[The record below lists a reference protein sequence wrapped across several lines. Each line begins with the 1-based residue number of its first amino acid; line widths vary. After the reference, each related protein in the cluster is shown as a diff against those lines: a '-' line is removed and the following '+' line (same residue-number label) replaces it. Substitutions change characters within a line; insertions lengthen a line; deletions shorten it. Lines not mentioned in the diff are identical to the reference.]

1 MLFGMMVILDVGSI
15 SVTNTSPVA
24 GMVMV
29 MVFVVIMLLSIL
41 LTLLNGG
48 YQYFQQKY
56 RKRFR
61 FFTCHQKNAAGSMAR
76 FLKMELEL
84 RNPGTKTFID
94 CDDLTDLTRLFSY
107 VGQDTETFLILG
119 SPAILTRKW
128 CVGEMVTAH
137 RNNVKTLLL
146 SWPTF
151 LKPDEKFI
159 EDFPTLVP
167 DYGELASHGIGLSD
181 VAAAFRW
188 LQKVESHSLPEKFT
202 PSSSSHL
209 VGMLCGQSHE
219 QRLSGLPTAK
229 SFSARM
235 YSTDCPVLANPDDT
249 EAVATAMVL
258 SSMLKPKLLGTN
270 LPPPSVLEEGN
281 TVPDGAQVALMI
293 CSSNC
298 WKSAQVECWLLQ
310 TSQLLTC
317 GLIPVI
323 AEDNFLVPS
332 PTLYEELRPTSLLDQ
347 QEFQR
352 YCIVIK
358 ALFQEIAV
366 VFVPQNYSST
376 HEDLLLRA
384 NQAAAKL
391 QATLT
396 PLAEKVKAIEARNGE
411 ERIAEIDKEVDPK
424 EDDWKEDPLCGESL

>member
-1 MLFGMMVILDVGSI
+1 M
-15 SVTNTSPVA
+15 
-24 GMVMV
+24 
-29 MVFVVIMLLSIL
+29 
-41 LTLLNGG
+41 
-48 YQYFQQKY
+48 
-56 RKRFR
+56 
-61 FFTCHQKNAAGSMAR
+61 
-76 FLKMELEL
+76 
-84 RNPGTKTFID
+84 
-94 CDDLTDLTRLFSY
+94 
-107 VGQDTETFLILG
+107 
-119 SPAILTRKW
+119 
-128 CVGEMVTAH
+128 
-137 RNNVKTLLL
+137 KTLLL

-181 VAAAFRW
+181 VAKAFRW
-188 LQKVESHSLPEKFT
+188 LQQVESHSLPEKFT
-202 PSSSSHL
+202 PSSALPL
-209 VGMLCGQSHE
+209 VGVLCSRSSG
-219 QRLSGLPTAK
+219 QRLPDK
-229 SFSARM
+229 SKSTSTF
-235 YSTDCPVLANPDDT
+235 YSTDFPVLANPEDT

-270 LPPPSVLEEGN
+270 LPLPSVLEEGKHL
-281 TVPDGAQVALMI
+281 PEGAQMALMI

-298 WKSAQVECWLLQ
+298 WKSAQVERWLLQ
-310 TSQLLTC
+310 TSQLPSC

-332 PTLYEELRPTSLLDQ
+332 PSLYEELHSTSLLDQ
-347 QEFQR
+347 HEFQR

-384 NQAAAKL
+384 NQAAARL

-396 PLAEKVKAIEARNGE
+396 PLAEKVKAIEARDGDKH
-411 ERIAEIDKEVDPK
+411 IAEIDKEVDLE
-424 EDDWKEDPLCGESL
+424 EDNWKEDPLCGEAL